1 MPEELYVG
9 LDVHKLTTVATVL
22 DPEGHRIDQA
32 KLSSSDADLIRYLD
46 RFPAP
51 KKVVLEACN
60 VWPHV
65 YDAARAAGA
74 EVTLAHPYKV
84 RVISEASLKSDK
96 VDSAALAQLLRLHA
110 VPMAFAPDPATR
122 DLRQLVRDRAFYKK
136 QETSVKN
143 HIYATLLRRGI
154 PYEEGLL
161 GLKLKR
167 EQLRDLHLS
176 EVDRGLDVLTH
187 IDTTCKEM
195 DHQIHE
201 SFLGSKEAE
210 LLASIPGIGE
220 FTALALVAEIGP
232 IDRFPNVEK
241 FCSYVGLVP
250 RNFQSGERSY
260 QGHLKSDCNE
270 LAQWLLIEASW
281 THRQWAKNDDA
292 SKLAKRVTRRRG
304 KKVGNVAGA
313 HKLAKIV
320 YAVLRRGTPYTPER
334 PSPGISVAEP

>member
-1 MPEELYVG
+1 MPGELYVG

-32 KLSSSDADLIRYLD
+32 KLGSSDAELIRYLNQFSA
-46 RFPAP
+46 R
-51 KKVVLEACN
+51 KQVVLEACN

-84 RVISEASLKSDK
+84 RVISEASLKSDR
-96 VDSAALAQLLRLHA
+96 VDSQALAQLLRLRA

-122 DLRQLVRDRAFYKK
+122 ELRQLVRDRAFYKR

-143 HIYATLLRRGI
+143 HIYAALLLRGI
-154 PYEEGLL
+154 LYEQGLL
-161 GLKLKR
+161 GLKGKG
-167 EQLRDLHLS
+167 EELRDFHLS
-176 EVDRGLDVLTH
+176 EVDRGLDVLAN
-187 IDTTCKEM
+187 IDATCQEM
-195 DHQIHE
+195 DRQVHDA
-201 SFLGSKEAE
+201 FLASREAQ

-270 LAQWLLIEASW
+270 MAQWLLVEASW
-281 THRQWAKNDDA
+281 THRQWARNDDT
-292 SKLAKRVTRRRG
+292 SKFVKRVIRRRG

-320 YAVLRRGTPYTPER
+320 YAVFRRGTPYTPER
-334 PSPGISVAEP
+334 PSPETSSAES

>member
-1 MPEELYVG
+1 MAGEIFVG

-22 DPEGHRIDQA
+22 SPEGHRIDQA
-32 KLSSSDADLIRYLD
+32 KLGSADAELIRYLD
-46 RFPAP
+46 RFSGS
-51 KKVVLEACN
+51 KHVVLEACN

-65 YDAARAAGA
+65 YDAARSTGA

-122 DLRQLVRDRAFYKK
+122 ELRQLVRDRAFYKR

-143 HIYATLLRRGI
+143 HIYAALLRRGV
-154 PYEEGLL
+154 PYEKGLL
-161 GLKLKR
+161 GLKRKR
-167 EQLRDLHLS
+167 EELRDLHLS
-176 EVDRGLDVLTH
+176 EVDRGLDALSSMEE
-187 IDTTCKEM
+187 TCKEM
-195 DHQIHE
+195 DRQIHE
-201 SFLGSKEAE
+201 AFVASKEAQ

-220 FTALALVAEIGP
+220 FTALALAAEIGP

-250 RNFQSGERSY
+250 RNYQSGERSY

-292 SKLAKRVTRRRG
+292 AKLAKRVTRRRG
-304 KKVGNVAGA
+304 KKVGAVAGA

-334 PSPGISVAEP
+334 PSPGHWAAES